1 MILNLTDGH
10 LVLGCL
16 SKQQRLEPTL
26 VILFPCVFPGSCIHM
41 FSKLLRR
48 YWGSRYMAWF
58 GRTKPKK
65 LSLLDVM
72 PIQLLALYKRLWVL
86 KARRLNKPHLGRE
99 IRYINLKN
107 SIVYAF
113 LSCFPKSYHHP
124 FSYDP
129 NKATQS
135 CIKGWCSIMW
145 SSLNHFSRINI
156 DIAEG

>member
-1 MILNLTDGH
+1 MVMGW
-10 LVLGCL
+10 L
-16 SKQQRLEPTL
+16 SKQQRLKPTL
-26 VILFPCVFPGSCIHM
+26 VILFPCVFPGCCVHI
-41 FSKLLRR
+41 FSELLRS

-65 LSLLDVM
+65 LSLLGVM
-72 PIQLLALYKRLWVL
+72 PIQLLALYMRLWVL
-86 KARRLNKPHLGRE
+86 KARCLSKPHWGRE
-99 IRYINLKN
+99 IRYSSLKN

-129 NKATQS
+129 NKITQS
-135 CIKGWCSIMW
+135 GIRGWCFIMW
-145 SSLNHFSRINI
+145 TSLNHFSKINV